1 MPNQAIRRILV
12 PIDGSESAF
21 RAASFAI
28 GMAARYD
35 AELYL
40 VHILELNPNFAAVGI
55 YGLSLGDEISKMQE
69 DAKKHAESW
78 FEKVKKEAE
87 SAQVRTKSKI
97 VSEFPLTLTGEIVN
111 YAEHNAIDLIVMGSR
126 GRTGFKK
133 MLLGSVASGVVTY
146 SSCPVLVIK

>member
-1 MPNQAIRRILV
+1 MPNQAISRILV

-28 GMAARYD
+28 GMAAKYE
-35 AELYL
+35 ATLYL
-40 VHILELNPNFAAVGI
+40 VHVLELNPSFAAIGI
-55 YGLSLGDEISKMQE
+55 YGLSLGEEISRMQA
-69 DAKKHAESW
+69 DAKKQADLW

-87 SAQVRTKSKI
+87 NAGVRTKSEI

-111 YAEHNAIDLIVMGSR
+111 YAERNAIDLIVMGSR

-133 MLLGSVASGVVTY
+133 LLLGSVASGVVTY
-146 SSCPVLVIK
+146 ASCPVLVIK

>member
-1 MPNQAIRRILV
+1 MPNQAISRILV

-28 GMAARYD
+28 GMAAKYE
-35 AELYL
+35 ATLYL
-40 VHILELNPNFAAVGI
+40 VHVLELNPNFAAMGI
-55 YGLSLGDEISKMQE
+55 YGLSLGEEISRMQA
-69 DAKKHAESW
+69 DAKKQADLW

-87 SAQVRTKSKI
+87 NAGVRTKSEI

-111 YAEHNAIDLIVMGSR
+111 YAERNAIDLIVMGSR

-133 MLLGSVASGVVTY
+133 LLLGSVASGVVTY
-146 SSCPVLVIK
+146 ASCPVLVIK